1 MMHTHVADQGC
12 MCLETTI
19 SRRVAELVVVPKLNL
34 YRTKIRGHELRWSVI
49 SNGEFRAVN
58 LSRDAF

>member
-1 MMHTHVADQGC
+1 MMHTHVAGQGC

-19 SRRVAELVVVPKLNL
+19 SRRVGEPVVVPKLNL
-34 YRTKIRGHELRWSVI
+34 YRKKIRGHELRWSVI
-49 SNGEFRAVN
+49 SNGEFRVVN